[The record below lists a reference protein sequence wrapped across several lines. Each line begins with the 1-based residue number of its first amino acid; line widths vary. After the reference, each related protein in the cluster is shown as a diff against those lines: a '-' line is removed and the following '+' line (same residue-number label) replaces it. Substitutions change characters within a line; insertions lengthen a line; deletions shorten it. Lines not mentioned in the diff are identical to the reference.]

1 MIGSTEAHKG
11 NYCPN
16 FTLMYE
22 LYDAALSLK
31 SNIECNL
38 MFSDRLIHK
47 VKRHTDGNISAINP
61 Q

>member
-1 MIGSTEAHKG
+1 MIDSAEAYKG
-11 NYCPN
+11 IYCPN
-16 FTLMYE
+16 FTLMYK
-22 LYDAALSLK
+22 LHDAVLSLK

-47 VKRHTDGNISAINP
+47 VKRHTDGNISAIDP